1 MEIVLFSLKNTFLG
15 QMFFIFGNYA
25 NLLILV
31 DFQNLSS
38 QKKGQPTSKFKVLQY
53 MFIALLVT
61 EISWPETCKR
71 NSEDKLLLLQM
82 FYKSCFQPHL
92 KQSLFSLNVPYICD
106 TVHCHQVY
114 FTVGQFTTI
123 DFFYFGRKGP

>member
-53 MFIALLVT
+53 IFFALLVT

-71 NSEDKLLLLQM
+71 NSEDKLLLLQ
-82 FYKSCFQPHL
+82 
-92 KQSLFSLNVPYICD
+92 ICIEPVSSR
-106 TVHCHQVY
+106 T
-114 FTVGQFTTI
+114 
-123 DFFYFGRKGP
+123 